1 MSRGMKTWS
10 RWLPEIQTKLHNNNN
25 NKKTDLCDFN
35 HSVIVSAK
43 WANLNVSEKMGF
55 SCTNLSTI
63 YRFGPE
69 KEKT

>member
-10 RWLPEIQTKLHNNNN
+10 RWLPEIQTKLHNRE
-25 NKKTDLCDFN
+25 KKIDLRDFN
-35 HSVIVSAK
+35 HSMIVSVK
-43 WANLNVSEKMGF
+43 WASLNVSEKIGF
-55 SCTNLSTI
+55 SHTNLSTV